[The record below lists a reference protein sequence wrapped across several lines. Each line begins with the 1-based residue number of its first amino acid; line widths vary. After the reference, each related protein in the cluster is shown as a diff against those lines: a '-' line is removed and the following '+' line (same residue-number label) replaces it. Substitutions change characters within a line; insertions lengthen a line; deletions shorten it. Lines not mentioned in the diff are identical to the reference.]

1 MLEFYMIF
9 AQKIL
14 FFRNFGRQ
22 FPAIKLRVSRLDPN
36 TNYVIMVNIVLRSHS
51 C

>member
-1 MLEFYMIF
+1 MPEFYMIF

-14 FFRNFGRQ
+14 FFRNFGKQ

-36 TNYVIMVNIVLRSHS
+36 TNYVIMVNIILWMQS